1 MGFRSAFFLVVLAFL
16 NVIPAFAQQTQTSG
30 QQLGQW
36 CHSGQTDPLH
46 GLYCTVIKATFV
58 PQKGTAYPTSIEL
71 LNGQT
76 TPIIGSLTFAPGP
89 NVVPF
94 EDDED
99 SNGNPICYQ
108 HSSDGSV
115 TYDSTG
121 NTVIVA
127 CQQYASYDITDWDIT
142 IGTTHLYRSSANP
155 ASANSGCGNGYS
167 NSIPMSG
174 NSVAYYL
181 CGNDSDTASVG
192 MIVIIVPI
200 HFLMG
205 GKNNGYTNLVAEATD
220 NSGNFWDTGLYLP
233 GVTPNGTAIA
243 ALDPPAKH
251 HGNPMIQSGVT
262 VLHRRHHNSSVAE

>member
-1 MGFRSAFFLVVLAFL
+1 MGVRSARFLVVLAF
-16 NVIPAFAQQTQTSG
+16 VAAIPAVAQQSQSNG

-36 CHSGQTDPLH
+36 CHSGLTDPLH
-46 GLYCTVIKATFV
+46 GLYCTVIKSSFV
-58 PQKGTAYPTSIEL
+58 PKQGTGYATSIEV

-89 NVVPF
+89 NVVPY

-99 SNGNPICYQ
+99 VNGNPICYQ
-108 HSSDGSV
+108 YSSNGTV
-115 TYDSTG
+115 AYDSTG
-121 NTVIVA
+121 SPITVA
-127 CQQYASYDITDWDIT
+127 CPQYASYDITDWDIT

-181 CGNDSDTASVG
+181 CGNDTDTASTG

-205 GKNNGYTNLVAEATD
+205 GKNNGYTNLIAETTD

-243 ALDPPAKH
+243 ALDPPSKQ

-262 VLHRRHHNSSVAE
+262 VLHRGHGEDGGH